1 MALRQAVYAPN
12 LPYVPNP
19 YLYRRRPT
27 REVMV
32 VKVGVGGNNP
42 IRVQSMTT
50 TRTQDIEATV
60 AQVIRL
66 VEAGCEIVRITTPTA
81 ADARALGEIK
91 RRLLQ
96 MGIDVPLVADIHFSP
111 SAAME
116 AALYADKVRI
126 NPGNFADEKRFVVRE
141 YTDEQYQAELQRIEE
156 KFRPLVLRCKER
168 GIAMRIGTNHGSLS
182 DRIMN
187 RFGDT
192 PEGMVESA
200 LEFAAIC
207 RKYDYHDLIFS
218 MKASNPKVMIEA
230 YRLLVARLDALGW
243 NYPLH
248 LGVTEAGNAE
258 DGRIK
263 SAVGIGTLLDD
274 GLGDTVRVSLTEE
287 PEEEIPVARA
297 LVKPYNDLLKLEQL
311 HLGAYPYP
319 YPYRP
324 VLRAGTGTG
333 ADINTDINMGG
344 THAGHEVIR
353 VQARHERPAA
363 GLQSPPSGNDGGL
376 PDLRDPYHY
385 SPRATYEVHT
395 GQVKVGGLQPV
406 AVVASV
412 GDRSEWPGGD
422 LFRAVAELAKR
433 RGPNGLRPDLICVP
447 MSGLSDVAP
456 LAEELRRRVEEED
469 GGAGAGT
476 SGRVALGLLVDAGT
490 DYEGAAR
497 IAPQLS
503 GIGGLKLSA
512 VTGQT
517 PDWKA
522 YERCVQAAIADR
534 VPLWLHAMELRPSLS
549 NAIEVLHGGTAASFP
564 VVDLVLEMASRAHA
578 LGHRGLVLSLYAHDS
593 TPSYLIRAYRLLSSR
608 LVEARRK
615 YPIHIVDLAEEA
627 EDEFAGPEPASDGH
641 DTDHIHRR
649 HSDDWLIWPSVGIGS
664 LLCDGFGNSIEVG
677 GDGTAEE
684 RVALAFNI
692 LQAAGSRVVKAEF
705 VACPSC
711 GRTLFDLQETTER
724 IKRATGHLRGV
735 KIAVMGCIVNGL
747 GELADAD
754 FGYMGGAPGKVN
766 LFVGKEC
773 VEKGVP
779 TEQAVDRL
787 VDIIKA
793 HGKWIDP
800 PAT

>member
-1 MALRQAVYAPN
+1 MGIDTGQKIILESAAETPE

-19 YLYRRRPT
+19 YVYRRRPT
-27 REVMV
+27 RVVMV
-32 VKVGVGGNNP
+32 GKVGVGGDNP
-42 IRVQSMTT
+42 IRIQSMTT

-60 AQVIRL
+60 AQIVRL
-66 VEAGCEIVRITTPTA
+66 VQAGCEIVRVTTPTS
-81 ADARALGEIK
+81 ADARALGQIK
-91 RRLLQ
+91 HRLLQ

-111 SAAME
+111 AAAME

-141 YTDEQYQAELQRIEE
+141 YSDEEYQAALERIEE
-156 KFRPLVLRCKER
+156 KFKPLVLRCKER
-168 GIAMRIGTNHGSLS
+168 GISMRIGTNHGSLS

-207 RKYDYHDLIFS
+207 RKYDYHDIIFS

-263 SAVGIGTLLDD
+263 SAVGIGSLLDD

-297 LVKPYNDLLKLEQL
+297 LVQPYNDLLKMERL
-311 HLGAYPYP
+311 HPQNHG
-319 YPYRP
+319 R
-324 VLRAGTGTG
+324 
-333 ADINTDINMGG
+333 
-344 THAGHEVIR
+344 EVIEIE
-353 VQARHERPAA
+353 QPKPKPKHA
-363 GLQSPPSGNDGGL
+363 DGASAEAL

-385 SPRATYEVHT
+385 VPRPTYEVPT

-412 GDRSEWPGGD
+412 GERDEWPDGD
-422 LFRAVAELAKR
+422 LLKAVAELARR
-433 RGPNGLRPDLICVP
+433 RGPNALRPDLICVP
-447 MSGLSDVAP
+447 MSGLPDLGLLV
-456 LAEELRRRVEEED
+456 EELKRRSEEED
-469 GGAGAGT
+469 PTAGK
-476 SGRVALGLLVDAGT
+476 SALGLLVDAGS

-497 IAPQLS
+497 AAPQLAS
-503 GIGGLKLSA
+503 AGGLKLSA
-512 VTGQT
+512 SVQT
-517 PDWKA
+517 SPNWEA
-522 YERCVQAAIADR
+522 YERCVKAALEAR
-534 VPLWLHAMELRPSLS
+534 VPLWLQAMELRPALE
-549 NAIEVLHGGTAASFP
+549 NAIEVMHGGTARGFP
-564 VVDLVLEMASRAHA
+564 VVDLVMEMASRAHA

-593 TPSYLIRAYRLLSSR
+593 TPSYLIRAYRLLATR
-608 LVEARRK
+608 LIQARRK
-615 YPIHIVDLAEEA
+615 YPIHIVDLAEDRADEYA
-627 EDEFAGPEPASDGH
+627 EEEQPRH
-641 DTDHIHRR
+641 TDH
-649 HSDDWLIWPSVGIGS
+649 WLIGPSIGIGS
-664 LLCDGFGNSIEVG
+664 LLCDGIGNSVEVD

-754 FGYMGGAPGKVN
+754 FGYMGGAPGRVN

-787 VDIIKA
+787 IDIIKA
-793 HGKWIDP
+793 HGKWIEP
-800 PAT
+800 PAAKA